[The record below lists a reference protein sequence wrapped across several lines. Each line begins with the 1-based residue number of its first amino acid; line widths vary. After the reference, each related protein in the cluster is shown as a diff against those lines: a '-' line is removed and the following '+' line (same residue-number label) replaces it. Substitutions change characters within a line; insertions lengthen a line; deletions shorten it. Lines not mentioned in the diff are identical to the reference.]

1 MIFLYITITA
11 LGLSLLIKKS
21 VWNPL
26 NTEFKWFYLVFV
38 PFALELFVVLKD
50 PGRFSGAI
58 TITAYLTLAIF
69 CLMNWKIKGFFM
81 ISVGEFLN
89 SFVVIVNMGK
99 MPVSKRTLI
108 LAGLNPNMMDAKHV
122 FMSSKTI
129 FPFLSD
135 VIPINF
141 LNLHYACSVGDLF
154 VYTGLFLL
162 IYLNAQKNEG
172 KKVED
177 LGNS

>member
-1 MIFLYITITA
+1 MIFLYITVGAIILA
-11 LGLSLLIKKS
+11 LIVKKS

-26 NTEFKWFYLVFV
+26 NTEFKWFYLVFI

-50 PGRFSGAI
+50 PGNFAGII
-58 TITAYLTLAIF
+58 TIAAYLTLAVF
-69 CLMNWKIKGFFM
+69 CLVNLKIKGFFI
-81 ISVGEFLN
+81 ISIGELLN
-89 SFVVIVNMGK
+89 SLVVIVNAGK
-99 MPVSKRTLI
+99 MPVSKNTLI
-108 LAGLNPNMMDAKHV
+108 LAGLNPNLMDAKHV

-129 FPFLSD
+129 FPFLGD

-162 IYLNAQKNEG
+162 IYLNSQNSREKV
-172 KKVED
+172 KKLD
-177 LGNS
+177 NS